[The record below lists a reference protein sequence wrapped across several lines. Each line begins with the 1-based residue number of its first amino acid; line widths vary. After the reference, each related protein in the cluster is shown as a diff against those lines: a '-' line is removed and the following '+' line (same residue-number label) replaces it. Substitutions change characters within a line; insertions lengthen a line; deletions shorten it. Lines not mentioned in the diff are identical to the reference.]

1 MKMLFKIT
9 KHGVDTLLRGVDFE
23 QEGYVITFNDGK
35 IIFTDYLG
43 KKITLFTGD
52 WVIYTADENK
62 IKGV

>member
-35 IIFTDYLG
+35 IIFTDDLG
-43 KKITLFTGD
+43 KKITLFKGD

>member
-1 MKMLFKIT
+1 MKYLFKIT
-9 KHGVDTLLRGVDFE
+9 KHRVDTLLRGVDFE

-35 IIFTDYLG
+35 IIFTDDLD
-43 KKITLFTGD
+43 KKITLFKGG